1 VAIEYLGNKSRLL
14 AFISGPIAA
23 VPGVRTVAD
32 VFCGTASVSR
42 ALGRRGFRV
51 IASDHMELCATLA
64 EAALLANGPPRFA
77 GLRGDVARAPREA
90 MYDAVLRRLN
100 ALPPEDGFFFRT
112 YSPAS
117 AATGTARMYLTELNA
132 AKADA
137 IRAQIEAWAPLVT
150 RAERAILLR
159 DLVAAV
165 SSVSNTAGTYGCYL
179 KTWKARARA
188 PLALARGD
196 TTPAGRSR
204 HGAHEVR
211 CADVDVV
218 AGDLSGV
225 DVAYLDP
232 PYTKRQYAA
241 YYHLLETL
249 VSGAEPAVEGSTGLP
264 RWQDKQSDFCYRRRA
279 PAALARL
286 VAKLDVGH
294 IFLSYSDDGHIAHEE
309 ILEILGTRG
318 ATRCVQQLS
327 PRYRS
332 SALRHSASSVF
343 ERLYH
348 VAVA

>member
-1 VAIEYLGNKSRLL
+1 VAIEYLGNNSRLL
-14 AFISGPIAA
+14 DFIAAPIAA
-23 VPGVRTVAD
+23 LGGVRTVAD

-51 IASDHMELCATLA
+51 LANDHMELCATLA
-64 EAALLANGPPRFA
+64 VAALLADGPPAFPLLA
-77 GLRGDVARAPREA
+77 GEVRPRPGEA

-100 ALPPEDGFFFRT
+100 ALAPEDGFFLRT

-117 AATGTARMYLTELNA
+117 AATGTARMYLTERNA
-132 AKADA
+132 AKVDA
-137 IRAQIEAWAPLVT
+137 VRAQIERWTPLLT

-165 SSVSNTAGTYGCYL
+165 AAVSNTAGTYGCYL

-188 PLALARGD
+188 PISVKKGD
-196 TTPAGRSR
+196 TVSVGVSPHGR
-204 HGAHEVR
+204 HEVR
-211 CADVDVV
+211 CEDVEAVARDLTDIDVV
-218 AGDLSGV
+218 
-225 DVAYLDP
+225 YLDP

-249 VSGAEPAVEGSTGLP
+249 VSGARPLVEGSTGLP

-279 PAALARL
+279 PGALARL
-286 VAKLDVGH
+286 VALLDAEHV
-294 IFLSYSDDGHIAHEE
+294 FLSYSDDGHIAHDE
-309 ILEILGTRG
+309 ILEILGARG
-318 ATRCVQQLS
+318 EVRYWEQRS

-332 SALRHSASSVF
+332 SALRHSAASVS

-348 VAVA
+348 LAVA